1 MVAGMTPGIMAIVLG
16 GPILRGIIVP
26 LGRLVL
32 AGADFMPAGMILGIA
47 PGTIPGMVPLGAG
60 AVTGVAIGAV
70 IGDRITTIITRPPI
84 TTATEAVPLT
94 RRA

>member
-1 MVAGMTPGIMAIVLG
+1 MVAGMIPGIMAIVPG

-26 LGRLVL
+26 LGRSVL
-32 AGADFMPAGMILGIA
+32 AGADFMPAGMIPGIA
-47 PGTIPGMVPLGAG
+47 PGTIPGMVPLGA
-60 AVTGVAIGAV
+60 GVAIGAV

>member
-60 AVTGVAIGAV
+60 VAIGAV
-70 IGDRITTIITRPPI
+70 IGVRITTIIMRPPI

>member
-1 MVAGMTPGIMAIVLG
+1 MTPGIMAIVPG

-26 LGRLVL
+26 LGRSVL
-32 AGADFMPAGMILGIA
+32 AGADFMPAGMIPGIA

-70 IGDRITTIITRPPI
+70 IGAVIGDRITTIITRLPI
-84 TTATEAVPLT
+84 TTATEAVPLM